1 MLNSSTCFTL
11 FKSDTSSLEKPSKFT
26 FPFYYKPDELSKL
39 ACAELQEY
47 LAGPHKW
54 FHNFGLSNNE
64 RKPIGKMFGVLVVE
78 NENKEIGYLTAFSG
92 KMAGV
97 NTLANFVPPIYDMLN
112 KDGFF
117 MKGQLEITLIN
128 KRVRNLESDPKA
140 KAIEERL
147 EKNKTQFSLEV
158 EALRMQNIELKI
170 ERKEKR
176 AKAKLMLNKLEYTK
190 VNETLNRESISQKN
204 KLKHLTLEWNTTIE
218 NLRKI
223 EKEITLECRLLKEK
237 RKQLS
242 AKLQAKLFDEYHFL
256 NAKGTKRGLLSI
268 FNETPQKLPPAAA
281 GECAAP
287 KLLQYAYLNKLKPI
301 SMAEFWWGAEPNS
314 AIRKHKHY
322 YPSCQ
327 GKCHPILSHMLLGLE
342 VDDNPLLTNNAETKE
357 LEIVFEDAYLAI
369 VNKPTDL
376 LSVPGKSIED
386 SVYQRMKIKY
396 PNATGPLIVHRLD
409 MATSGIMLIAKTKH
423 AHDHLQQQFIKR
435 TIKKRYT
442 ALLDGIIEKSTG
454 IIDLPIRVDFDDRP
468 RQLVCY
474 EHGKTAQTKFIVIA
488 REEGRTRIHFFP
500 ITGRTH
506 QLRMHASHPNGLNT
520 SIVGDDLYGIKNTRL
535 HLHAAYIAFKHPK
548 TNQDINFTV
557 TEDF

>member
-1 MLNSSTCFTL
+1 
-11 FKSDTSSLEKPSKFT
+11 
-26 FPFYYKPDELSKL
+26 
-39 ACAELQEY
+39 
-47 LAGPHKW
+47 
-54 FHNFGLSNNE
+54 
-64 RKPIGKMFGVLVVE
+64 
-78 NENKEIGYLTAFSG
+78 
-92 KMAGV
+92 
-97 NTLANFVPPIYDMLN
+97 
-112 KDGFF
+112 
-117 MKGQLEITLIN
+117 
-128 KRVRNLESDPKA
+128 
-140 KAIEERL
+140 
-147 EKNKTQFSLEV
+147 
-158 EALRMQNIELKI
+158 
-170 ERKEKR
+170 
-176 AKAKLMLNKLEYTK
+176 
-190 VNETLNRESISQKN
+190 
-204 KLKHLTLEWNTTIE
+204 
-218 NLRKI
+218 
-223 EKEITLECRLLKEK
+223 
-237 RKQLS
+237 
-242 AKLQAKLFDEYHFL
+242 
-256 NAKGTKRGLLSI
+256 
-268 FNETPQKLPPAAA
+268 
-281 GECAAP
+281 
-287 KLLQYAYLNKLKPI
+287 
-301 SMAEFWWGAEPNS
+301 
-314 AIRKHKHY
+314 
-322 YPSCQ
+322 
-327 GKCHPILSHMLLGLE
+327 MLLGLE

-520 SIVGDDLYGIKNTRL
+520 SILILFPFLLKRL
-535 HLHAAYIAFKHPK
+535 F
-548 TNQDINFTV
+548 NQT
-557 TEDF
+557 